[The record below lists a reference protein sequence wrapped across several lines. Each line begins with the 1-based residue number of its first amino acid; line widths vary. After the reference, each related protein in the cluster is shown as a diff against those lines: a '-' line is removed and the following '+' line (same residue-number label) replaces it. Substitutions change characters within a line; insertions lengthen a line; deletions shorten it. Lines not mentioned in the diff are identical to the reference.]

1 MARAETALS
10 QSASCAKTASVDC
23 VSAQRRWLLR
33 LFRVSVLKQQK
44 WKQIRR
50 FLGPTDGL
58 RGLDVGSDNGVISF
72 LLRSQGGGWIS
83 ADLDAQTVEAIRAVV
98 GSDVLQIT
106 PDQIPCQTASFDRV
120 VLIDCL
126 EHVADDVV
134 FAREVLRVTKPGGA
148 VIVNVPFK
156 KDSLLRR
163 FRLAIGQTDEA
174 HGHVR
179 PGYKLE
185 EIKRL
190 FGSGCSVEQA
200 ATYSKFFSEV
210 VDTFMV
216 WAIRKF
222 KGASCASVKGT
233 LVTNSDLK
241 RHRTLFWLYTLL
253 YPLLWFFAQLD
264 RLLGWRSGYML
275 IARLRVSN
283 PPGTRHV

>member
-1 MARAETALS
+1 MAQAETVLSSLALS
-10 QSASCAKTASVDC
+10 TGATSAADRD
-23 VSAQRRWLLR
+23 AQRRWLLR

-44 WKQIRR
+44 WKQIRC
-50 FLGPTDGL
+50 FLGPTSGL
-58 RGLDVGSDNGVISF
+58 RGLDIGSDNGVISF
-72 LLRSQGGGWIS
+72 LLRGQGGNWVS
-83 ADLDAQTVEAIRAVV
+83 ADLDAQAVEAIHAVV

-126 EHVADDVV
+126 EHVADDQAFV
-134 FAREVLRVTKPGGA
+134 REVLRVTRPDGV

-156 KDSLLRR
+156 KNSWLRR
-163 FRLAIGQTDEA
+163 FRLAIGQTDKA

-179 PGYKLE
+179 PGYRLE
-185 EIKRL
+185 EIKQL
-190 FGSGCSVEQA
+190 FGSVCTVERA
-200 ATYSKFFSEV
+200 VTYSKFFSEA

-216 WAIRKF
+216 WAIRRS

-233 LVTNSDLK
+233 LVTGSDLK
-241 RHRTLFWLYTLL
+241 RHRGLFWLYLPF

-275 IARLRVSN
+275 IVRLCVN
-283 PPGTRHV
+283 NTPGIRDV